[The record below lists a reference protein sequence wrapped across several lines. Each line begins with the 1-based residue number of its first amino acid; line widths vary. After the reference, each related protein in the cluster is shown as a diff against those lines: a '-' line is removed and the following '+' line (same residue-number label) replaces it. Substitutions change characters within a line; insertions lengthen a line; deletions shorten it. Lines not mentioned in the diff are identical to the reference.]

1 MYKNDAVPRLNI
13 NMETSAVV
21 LSLEL
26 ESGVF

>member
-1 MYKNDAVPRLNI
+1 MYKNDAAPRLNI
-13 NMETSAVV
+13 NMKTSAVV